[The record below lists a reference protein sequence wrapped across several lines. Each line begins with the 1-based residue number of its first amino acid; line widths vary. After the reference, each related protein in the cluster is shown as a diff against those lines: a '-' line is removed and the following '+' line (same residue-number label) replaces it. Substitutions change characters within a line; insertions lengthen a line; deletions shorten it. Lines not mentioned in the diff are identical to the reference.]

1 MKIKIKPINENS
13 ILPTHSHSF
22 DAGWDCYAQ
31 EDGEGLKGLGF
42 SIDIPNGYVGLIL
55 PRSSMNLKG
64 AYSAIGVVDSGYT
77 GEVKAII
84 KNVDIKK
91 GDKICQLLIIP
102 TPIPELVIDL
112 DNSRGTKG
120 FGSTGR

>member
-13 ILPTHSHSF
+13 ILPTHSHPF

-31 EDGEGLKGLGF
+31 SDGEGLKGLGF

-64 AYSAIGVVDSGYT
+64 AYSAIGVIDSGYE

>member
-13 ILPTHSHSF
+13 ILPTRSHPF

-31 EDGEGLKGLGF
+31 SDGEGLKGLGF

-64 AYSAIGVVDSGYT
+64 AYSAIGVIDSGYE

-84 KNVDIKK
+84 KNAEIKK

>member
-1 MKIKIKPINENS
+1 MKIKITPANKNS
-13 ILPTHSHSF
+13 ILPTHSHPF

-31 EDGEGLKGLGF
+31 SDGEGLKGLGF

-64 AYSAIGVVDSGYT
+64 AYSAIGVIDSGYA

-84 KNVDIKK
+84 KNTDIKK

>member
-1 MKIKIKPINENS
+1 MKIKIKTINENS
-13 ILPTHSHSF
+13 ILPTHSHPF

-31 EDGEGLKGLGF
+31 SDGEGLKGLGF

-64 AYSAIGVVDSGYT
+64 AYSAIGVIDSGYE

-102 TPIPELVIDL
+102 TPIPDLVVDL

>member
-13 ILPTHSHSF
+13 ILPTHSHPY

-31 EDGEGLKGLGF
+31 SDGEGLKGLGF

-64 AYSAIGVVDSGYT
+64 AYSAIGVIDSGYE

>member
-13 ILPTHSHSF
+13 ILPTHSHPF

-31 EDGEGLKGLGF
+31 SDGDGLKGLGF

-64 AYSAIGVVDSGYT
+64 AHSAIGVIDSGYE

>member
-13 ILPTHSHSF
+13 ILPTHSHPF

-64 AYSAIGVVDSGYT
+64 AYSAIGVIDSGYA

-84 KNVDIKK
+84 KNAEIKK
-91 GDKICQLLIIP
+91 GDKICQLLVIP

>member
-13 ILPTHSHSF
+13 ILPTHSHPF

-42 SIDIPNGYVGLIL
+42 SIEIPNGYVGLIL

-64 AYSAIGVVDSGYT
+64 AYSALGVIDAGYT
-77 GEVKAII
+77 GELKAII
-84 KNVDIKK
+84 KNADIKK
-91 GDKICQLLIIP
+91 GDKICQLVIIP
-102 TPIPELVIDL
+102 PPIPELVVSLENDRL
-112 DNSRGTKG
+112 NGG

>member
-13 ILPTHSHSF
+13 ILPTHSHPY

-31 EDGEGLKGLGF
+31 SDGEGLKGLGF

-64 AYSAIGVVDSGYT
+64 AYSAIGVIDSGYA

>member
-1 MKIKIKPINENS
+1 MKIKIKPINKNS
-13 ILPTHSHSF
+13 ILPTHSHPF

-31 EDGEGLKGLGF
+31 SDGEGLKGLGF
-42 SIDIPNGYVGLIL
+42 SIEIPNGYVGLIL

-64 AYSAIGVVDSGYT
+64 AYSAIGVIDSGYE

-84 KNVDIKK
+84 KNAEIKK

>member
-13 ILPTHSHSF
+13 ILPTHSHPF

-31 EDGEGLKGLGF
+31 SDGEGLKGLGF

-64 AYSAIGVVDSGYT
+64 AYSAIGVIDSGYE

-84 KNVDIKK
+84 KNAEIKK

>member
-1 MKIKIKPINENS
+1 MKIKIKPINTNS
-13 ILPTHSHSF
+13 ILPTHSHPF

-64 AYSAIGVVDSGYT
+64 AYSAIGVIDSGYA

-84 KNVDIKK
+84 KNAEIKK

>member
-13 ILPTHSHSF
+13 ILPTHSHPF

-31 EDGEGLKGLGF
+31 SDGEGLKGLGF
-42 SIDIPNGYVGLIL
+42 SIEIPNGYVGLIL

-64 AYSAIGVVDSGYT
+64 AHSSIGVIDAGYE

-84 KNVDIKK
+84 KNAEIKK